1 MQKHMLLRFA
11 EEIPRVIYLFISIV
25 IDIIVQ
31 CYKAFFINEHTV
43 KSLVIIIQVNFVEKK
58 RTKNISSGGDLQ
70 WRLFL
75 KGTLKKTTFV
85 QFHRCSYARETRC
98 SENEGRNGLGLINE
112 LLNR

>member
-1 MQKHMLLRFA
+1 MLQ
-11 EEIPRVIYLFISIV
+11 SIFHKRAYCQ
-25 IDIIVQ
+25 ITGDHNSSKF
-31 CYKAFFINEHTV
+31 CR
-43 KSLVIIIQVNFVEKK
+43 KK
-58 RTKNISSGGDLQ
+58 RTKNISSGGDIQ